1 MNTEQLAI
9 YIGEKIR
16 IYRKQKGWTQ
26 QELGEEIGM
35 SKNAI
40 GNYEKGFRSPKKDTL
55 FKLANAFDISI
66 DDLFPPIDKSSQ
78 PTNPKVEVIPSTV
91 QKITA
96 TASQL
101 EHKRQLNV
109 LGYAETQLEEQ
120 EQEAEWKTKN
130 RAIADNIIQFPKS
143 FPYDFYDQPLSAGTG
158 QYLND
163 VRVEQI
169 ELPIEV
175 DADFVVPI
183 YGDSMEPEYHSGD
196 YVFVELTYDLS
207 DGDIGVFE
215 YHGDAYIKQLVID
228 DSGAFLHSLNSKY
241 DDIPVDS
248 DSDFRIIGKVVE
260 RYSEK

>member
-1 MNTEQLAI
+1 MEQLELANLL
-9 YIGEKIR
+9 G
-16 IYRKQKGWTQ
+16 RKSSSSISEW
-26 QELGEEIGM
+26 
-35 SKNAI
+35 
-40 GNYEKGFRSPKKDTL
+40 EKGRYTPKSGILSDIASIFNVSLSDLMETDLTTL
-55 FKLANAFDISI
+55 SI
-66 DDLFPPIDKSSQ
+66 PQ
-78 PTNPKVEVIPSTV
+78 VEVIPSTLQRV
-91 QKITA
+91 TH
-96 TASQL
+96 TTSQL
-101 EHKRQLNV
+101 EHKRQLTV
-109 LGYAETQLEEQ
+109 LNFAENELSEQLEEQ
-120 EQEAEWKTKN
+120 KQEAKWK
-130 RAIADNIIQFPKS
+130 AIADNIIQFPKL
-143 FPYDFYDQPLSAGTG
+143 FPYDFYDQPASAGTG

-215 YHGDAYIKQLVID
+215 CYGDAYIKQLIIN

-241 DDIPVDS
+241 KDIPVDA

-260 RYSEK
+260 RYREM